1 MLRSRKTP
9 CKPPLQTQSQRFNAD
24 IISRQIVGMIACL
37 EKFLT
42 EAEER
47 GNAFFLGLLEKQ
59 HIRMKA
65 LFERNVVRT
74 KNLFCKQCVINTDG
88 S

>member
-1 MLRSRKTP
+1 
-9 CKPPLQTQSQRFNAD
+9 
-24 IISRQIVGMIACL
+24 MIACL

-59 HIRMKA
+59 HVRMKA

-74 KNLFCKQCVINTDG
+74 KTFL
-88 S
+88 

>member
-1 MLRSRKTP
+1 MLRSRRTP
-9 CKPPLQTQSQRFNAD
+9 CKPPFQTLTLGSNAD
-24 IISRQIVGMIACL
+24 NISRQIVGMIACL

-59 HIRMKA
+59 HVRMKA

-74 KNLFCKQCVINTDG
+74 KTFL
-88 S
+88 